1 MEEIQQDCDY
11 AATNVD
17 LVMFNIEN
25 KCANAAV
32 LSDVTDSLSEQETS
46 DSKEAAKYQ
55 SSKNRKNNI
64 LHSENKRKLTQVLK
78 IRV

>member
-1 MEEIQQDCDY
+1 MEESQQDCDY

-25 KCANAAV
+25 KCDNATI
-32 LSDVTDSLSEQETS
+32 LSDVSDSLSEQETS
-46 DSKEAAKYQ
+46 DSREATKYQ

-64 LHSENKRKLTQVLK
+64 LHSENKRNLAKC
-78 IRV
+78 